1 MEQGLKYKLEWF
13 IIVLSIS
20 LVFGVSGIFLGAVIN
35 TNQYAYS
42 ICLMVFS
49 SLEGLSNYRKAFK
62 GRDPMDLSYH
72 LTKIKNLGVM
82 GLVYLVSS
90 ILVYG
95 LNYFRLIPYTK
106 GNKELSSLISLGV
119 FAVIVGFITW
129 GYFKVKSSKRKS

>member
-20 LVFGVSGIFLGAVIN
+20 LVFGVSGIFLGEATI
-35 TNQYAYS
+35 NQYAYS

-49 SLEGLSNYRKAFK
+49 SLCGLSNYRKAFK
-62 GRDPMDLSYH
+62 GSDPRDLSYH

-95 LNYFRLIPYTK
+95 LNYFRLIPYIK
-106 GNKELSSLISLGV
+106 GSKELSGLISLVV
-119 FAVIVGFITW
+119 FSVIVGFITW